1 MRTLFLFLFATL
13 IISTTSAQAVVDKV
27 NQKVKDKAN
36 QRANSKTDQAID
48 KGLDKT
54 EQAID
59 SLFKKKQK
67 KTKKNSQ
74 DTVPA
79 QNTSVDNNV
88 NAVPKT
94 TQSSSAVQVNSFSDF
109 VPGSNVLFYDDFKQD
124 ALADFPAKWNT
135 NGSGKIVT
143 IDGVEGKWLDIVH
156 NTIVNP
162 LLDKQLPE
170 NCTIEFD
177 LFLQAQSERL
187 TPFIQFGLTPVKDI
201 MREDLFYKDK
211 FFVTINRYNENDG
224 RIVEYGLKEVVGNKN
239 DFALP
244 SYVNKVLHV
253 SMAINKTRVRV
264 YLDKSKLID
273 LPRALTPELRN
284 NFYLSNMYMIPASEL
299 GVLVSNIRIAS
310 SETDARSLLI
320 KQLMEEGKAVTNDIL
335 FDVNSDVIKKESY
348 SVVNQFGDAMKGNA
362 SLKIKIIGHT
372 DIDGNAAANITLSKK
387 RAVAVKQYLI
397 TNYNI
402 EEARVQ
408 TDGKGAAQPVADNT
422 SQQGKAKNRRV
433 EFLKL

>member
-1 MRTLFLFLFATL
+1 MKKISLYLLASFL
-13 IISTTSAQAVVDKV
+13 ISNITAQNVLDR
-27 NQKVKDKAN
+27 VKGKAN
-36 QRANSKTDQAID
+36 QRASNKTDRAID
-48 KGLDKT
+48 KGFDKT

-59 SLFKKKQK
+59 SLFKKKPK
-67 KTKKNSQ
+67 KTKKNAEE
-74 DTVPA
+74 TVPA
-79 QNTSVDNNV
+79 DNNSASKNV
-88 NAVPKT
+88 AVIPAT
-94 TQSSSAVQVNSFSDF
+94 NPSTGVAQVNSFSDF
-109 VPGSNVLFYDDFKQD
+109 VPGNNIIFFDDFKQD

-177 LFLQAQSERL
+177 LFLQAQSERS
-187 TPFIQFGLTPVKDI
+187 TPYIQFGLTPVKDI
-201 MREDLFYKDK
+201 LKEDLFYKDK

-224 RIVEYGLKEVVGNKN
+224 RIVEYGLKDVIGNKN

-244 SYVNKVLHV
+244 SYANKVLHV

-264 YLDKSKLID
+264 YFDKLKLID

-284 NFYLSNMYMIPASEL
+284 NFYLCNMYIIPASEL

-310 SETDARSLLI
+310 AETDARSLLI

-348 SVVNQFGDAMKGNA
+348 SIVNQFGDAMKGNA

-372 DIDGNAAANITLSKK
+372 DIDGNAATNIALSKK
-387 RAVAVKQYLI
+387 RAAAVKQYLI

-402 EEARVQ
+402 EDARIQ
-408 TDGKGAAQPVADNT
+408 TDGKGAVQPVAENT
-422 SQQGKAKNRRV
+422 SAQGKAKNRRV